1 MCNEYEFYSNENL
14 HSCVH
19 NFGSIMRR
27 MYRGANIRDLQE
39 GAEGMRRV
47 LVIQSGFYSDFIF
60 ILQFTTIIL
69 SIFILPQLTQIY

>member
-19 NFGSIMRR
+19 NFGSIMQR

-39 GAEGMRRV
+39 GAEGKRGV
-47 LVIQSGFYSDFIF
+47 C
-60 ILQFTTIIL
+60 
-69 SIFILPQLTQIY
+69 